1 MEFLPSDSPTQRLRP
16 LFTIGVHDIPFLME
30 DAAASKRRKDPNEA
44 TVDDDAGTGWI
55 ACTTDSILAMK
66 DTLWDMLIT
75 IPPDHAANAHEKV
88 WPIVEC
94 PRGKPIKATQRDLRR
109 YVALRAGLNRLM
121 ATTPATE
128 SPSASRH
135 ELGARPSTS
144 SSGPPKTTHEAYV
157 PTDKVAEPPS
167 WAALA
172 YNGFM
177 WWASAGEQLRSEE
190 HEETQRDAALLADLG
205 PSPNASMTM
214 PRPSSQS
221 DLLSGSLAS
230 LTARRSAGDGAARV
244 ELAIIAY
251 FHRLTTQMLS
261 VLADSV
267 ESADEGYSDE
277 TEDDEEG
284 EESVA
289 TRDDQAQSSSERPT
303 GGDGQPLLPNG
314 VGADDDVSAVTVG
327 SRSMEDMGLDV
338 WSGGDAEFVRELM
351 RMYFGR
357 EARIEGKGVEVCG
370 VRVC

>member
-1 MEFLPSDSPTQRLRP
+1 MDFLPSNSPTQRLRP

-30 DAAASKRRKDPNEA
+30 DFEAFKRRSDPDEA
-44 TVDDDAGTGWI
+44 TEEEAGTGWI

-75 IPPDHAANAHEKV
+75 IPPEYATNAQEKV
-88 WPIVEC
+88 WPVVEC

-109 YVALRAGLNRLM
+109 YNALRSGLNRM
-121 ATTPATE
+121 VATTPAAD
-128 SPSASRH
+128 SPSASRQ

-144 SSGPPKTTHEAYV
+144 NSNHPRVASGVYEA
-157 PTDKVAEPPS
+157 TDKVAEPPS

-190 HEETQRDAALLADLG
+190 HEESQRDAALLADLS
-205 PSPNASMTM
+205 PSPNASMSM
-214 PRPSSQS
+214 PNPSSRS
-221 DLLSGSLAS
+221 DPLSTSLTS

-261 VLADSV
+261 VIADVV
-267 ESADEGYSDE
+267 EAADEGYSD
-277 TEDDEEG
+277 DPDEE
-284 EESVA
+284 EEGVVEGGQA
-289 TRDDQAQSSSERPT
+289 EIARDGNEEINGAS
-303 GGDGQPLLPNG
+303 QPLLPNS
-314 VGADDDVSAVTVG
+314 VDNDDDVTAVTVD
-327 SRSMEDMGLDV
+327 SRSMENMGLDV
-338 WSGGDAEFVRELM
+338 WSGADAMFVRELI
-351 RMYFGR
+351 RTYFGR